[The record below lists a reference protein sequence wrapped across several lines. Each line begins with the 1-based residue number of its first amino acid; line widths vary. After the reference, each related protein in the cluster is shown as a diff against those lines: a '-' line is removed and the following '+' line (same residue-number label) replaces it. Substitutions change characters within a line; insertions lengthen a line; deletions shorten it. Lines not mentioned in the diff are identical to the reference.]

1 MTTLTDNDLSWT
13 LRKVPAVLK
22 KAMQSFP
29 GKIYVA
35 GGFIRSSIANEPIN
49 DVDVFVDSVSA
60 AHALKRELSK
70 GRDSRDK
77 VVETDNAITLTGF
90 KPAIQIIHRWTF
102 THAKVLVES
111 FDFTCCR
118 AAIWCDSAKGWHSL
132 ADDRFYPDLAAKR
145 LVYCAP
151 VRDEDAGGSALRVLK
166 YYQKGYRIPL
176 DSFAKVIARL
186 VAGAAGVESVIL
198 SRLREVDPSVDPT
211 HAAHLPSDLSSEFPS
226 DLLAPAEAVRNSGGS
241 DLQGGNH
248 SKITGVQ

>member
-1 MTTLTDNDLSWT
+1 MDTLSPNDLSWA
-13 LRKVPAVLK
+13 LRKVPAALK
-22 KAMQSFP
+22 SAMEANPRIF
-29 GKIYVA
+29 IA

-49 DVDVFVDSVSA
+49 DIDVFVDSVDSA
-60 AHALKRELSK
+60 ELL
-70 GRDSRDK
+70 SRNLAK
-77 VVETDNAITLTGF
+77 TNRFPARVIKTDNAITLPDY

-102 THAKVLVES
+102 RHAVDLVKS

-118 AAIWCDSAKGWHSL
+118 AAMYCDKEGTWKSY
-132 ADDRFYPDLAAKR
+132 ADDNFYPDVAAKR

-198 SRLREVDPSVDPT
+198 SRLREVDPAVDPT
-211 HAAHLPSDLSSEFPS
+211 HAAHLPPM
-226 DLLAPAEAVRNSGGS
+226 PAEDVRDSGGNPRLA
-241 DLQGGNH
+241 DA
-248 SKITGVQ
+248 V